1 MIFPI
6 KLKKWVAFCLIF
18 IISNPFFILVGGGK
32 VKICGLVQYLNL
44 FGVAIGYTIAS
55 SISMM

>member
-1 MIFPI
+1 MF
-6 KLKKWVAFCLIF
+6 L
-18 IISNPFFILVGGGK
+18 FFFSGGVK
-32 VKICGLVQYLNL
+32 VKICGFVQYLNL